1 MADLQSRLSQFLKDL
16 YAGVLQINNGS
27 TPNVYELVK
36 VVTGLADASAT
47 AVLTVTIPN
56 GNHAAALELTFLSSN
71 GGSEAW
77 DSSRTGRGTYVVARV
92 TDAAAVGQAA
102 SISNTAIG
110 TVAASETHTLAYSIA
125 AMSGAAGAVNTQAIT
140 VTIDDSGQVGSNQV
154 V

>member
-56 GNHAAALELTFLSSN
+56 WNHAAALELTFLSSN
-71 GGSEAW
+71 GGSDAW
-77 DSSRTGRGTYVVARV
+77 ESSRTGRGTYVVARV

-102 SISNTAIG
+102 SIS
-110 TVAASETHTLAYSIA
+110 
-125 AMSGAAGAVNTQAIT
+125 IT

-154 V
+154 VVYARLINANASGVTIA